1 MCIVLVLVFVFFTEI
16 GLINIPQVFQKFESQ
31 VFLRLTRKQ
40 SYKKRFKI
48 YYKSQVLFV
57 KLYFLFNRF
66 RIFTIHF
73 GTEIC
78 LHQQSSHSN
87 PQIHL
92 EVDTRLLIA
101 GYIL

>member
-66 RIFTIHF
+66 RIFTTHLVRKNGNINNHHTVTHRYIWRSIH
-73 GTEIC
+73 E
-78 LHQQSSHSN
+78 
-87 PQIHL
+87 
-92 EVDTRLLIA
+92 
-101 GYIL
+101 Y